1 MSNYGGGWD
10 DEDDEKAPKLKPG
23 QQLFYEFDCP
33 VCNANNP
40 WPDGF
45 KNKEEINCH
54 YCGTSFEAR
63 IGDEGKLKLKE
74 M

>member
-1 MSNYGGGWD
+1 MVGASYD
-10 DEDDEKAPKLKPG
+10 DDEKELKPKK
-23 QQLFYEFDCP
+23 QVYFEFDCP

-45 KNKEEINCH
+45 VVKEEILCH

-63 IGDEGKLKLKE
+63 VNESGKLKLKE

>member
-1 MSNYGGGWD
+1 MSSVGGGWD
-10 DEDDEKAPKLKPG
+10 DEDDKPAAKPG
-23 QQLFYEFDCP
+23 KTKYFEFDCP
-33 VCNANNP
+33 NCNANNP

-45 KNKEEINCH
+45 VNKEELHCH

-63 IGDEGKLKLKE
+63 IGDDGRLKLKE